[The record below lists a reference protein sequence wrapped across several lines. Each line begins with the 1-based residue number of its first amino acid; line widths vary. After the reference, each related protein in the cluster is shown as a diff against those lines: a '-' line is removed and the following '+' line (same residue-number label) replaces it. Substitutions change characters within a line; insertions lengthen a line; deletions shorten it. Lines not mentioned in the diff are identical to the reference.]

1 LVEVEEELPALKD
14 PPLSRTWVLGAKEEL
29 GFLTLEEALVE
40 DG

>member
-1 LVEVEEELPALKD
+1 VEEVGELPVLKD